1 MAADRGSA
9 KEIQT
14 KSRVGKVKASSFI
27 FGVTTASLL
36 AGFGL
41 ALGRVKRK
49 NPTEFNEVAANKL
62 ALKALGYGTVISFCG
77 CGLLILA
84 VKWALGV
91 RSVSIIQCLL
101 RYYQGVT
108 YSNKN
113 LSVIADIALQCSS
126 VFFSSDST
134 ETFDFTLV
142 RSSSWPCLSC
152 CRISYLD

>member
-91 RSVSIIQCLL
+91 RSIDDFS
-101 RYYQGVT
+101 
-108 YSNKN
+108 SKMKKN
-113 LSVIADIALQCSS
+113 LPQKDGDFVHMFNSLKLPRTSDENDEKEWEIALSK
-126 VFFSSDST
+126 
-134 ETFDFTLV
+134 
-142 RSSSWPCLSC
+142 
-152 CRISYLD
+152 